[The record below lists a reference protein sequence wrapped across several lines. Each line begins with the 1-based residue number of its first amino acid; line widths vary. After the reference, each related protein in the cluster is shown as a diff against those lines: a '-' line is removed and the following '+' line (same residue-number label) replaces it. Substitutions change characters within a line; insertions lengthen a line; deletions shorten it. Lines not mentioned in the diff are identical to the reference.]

1 MEIRSGQVDVG
12 DGGGG
17 GVDRLAWH
25 GAEVQAGLCIVWC
38 RIKVQQGMEHR

>member
-1 MEIRSGQVDVG
+1 MEIRSGQVDV
-12 DGGGG
+12 GGGG

-38 RIKVQQGMEHR
+38 GIKVQQGLEHR